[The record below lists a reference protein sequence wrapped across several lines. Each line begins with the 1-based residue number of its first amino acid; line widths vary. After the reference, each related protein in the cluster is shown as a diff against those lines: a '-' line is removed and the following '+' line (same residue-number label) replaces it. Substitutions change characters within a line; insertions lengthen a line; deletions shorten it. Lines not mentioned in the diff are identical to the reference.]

1 MRPEH
6 LLKGLAHQNP
16 TARRIAAHT
25 IGLLDEVAL
34 LPQMARAFKNETDAD
49 VKAAIRWAGER
60 LKAATDAGYNTL
72 DALFD
77 YFGMNRAVENM
88 PTEKELRLLQQ
99 LDAGNISMTDLI
111 NQRHRSMTDLIYQR
125 PEQPTQ
131 ADIQKPVDALRSDD
145 RVTRSQAMARLFEL
159 KNMAALPHLVNV
171 FLHDPDP
178 TLREQAQNTAKYLY
192 WHAISWRMH
201 QDGSI
206 VAALEARARA
216 LGKLDADDG
225 DTPDANAAGS
235 SNESSAESAA
245 EILRRAQEARAKRRK
260 R

>member
-1 MRPEH
+1 MQPEH
-6 LLKGLAHQNP
+6 LLKGLAHKNP
-16 TARRIAAHT
+16 VARRIAAHT
-25 IGLLDEVAL
+25 IGTLDEVAL
-34 LPQMARAFKNETDAD
+34 LPQMARAFKSEADSD

-60 LKAATDAGYNTL
+60 LKAASSAGYSTM
-72 DALFD
+72 DALFN
-77 YFGMNRAVENM
+77 YFGMNRAIENM

-99 LDAGNISMTDLI
+99 LDANNISMADLI

-131 ADIQKPVDALRSDD
+131 ADIQRPLNALRADD
-145 RVTRSQAMARLFEL
+145 RTARSQAMARLFEL
-159 KNMAALPHLVNV
+159 KNMAALPHLVNI

-206 VAALEARARA
+206 IAALEARARA

-225 DTPDANAAGS
+225 DTPQAPAVKSPD
-235 SNESSAESAA
+235 ESSAAEAA